1 MFLVKEAIAAHSLEV
16 ELHVMDDGEQAIGF
30 IAQIDADS
38 SVVCPHLFLL
48 DLNLPKTSGLEVLA
62 RVRSS
67 ARCKNVPVL
76 IMTSS
81 DAEVDRADTATL
93 GATAYFRK
101 PPGYEAFLRIGEIV
115 HQLLGGSSIAA

>member
-1 MFLVKEAIAAHSLEV
+1 MKEAIAAHALEV
-16 ELHVMDDGEQAIGF
+16 ELRVMDDGEQAIGF
-30 IAQIDADS
+30 MAQIDADPS
-38 SVVCPHLFLL
+38 IRRPDLFLL

-62 RVRSS
+62 RLRSS

-81 DAEVDRADTATL
+81 DAEGDRANSATL

-101 PPGYEAFLRIGEIV
+101 PAGYEAFLRIGELV
-115 HQLLGGSSIAA
+115 RRLLGESSMAA